1 MIWGSR
7 DGHATFADVPPGVL
21 DGGVAV
27 DVGQQAEAEAVAVV
41 GGVGEAVHQHAGGGR
56 LEGLAHAVVELV
68 VDDGAPVLGLLV
80 GHGLDVCT
88 GRAEG
93 GGERG
98 GRRRW
103 RTNTH
108 THTCTP

>member
-1 MIWGSR
+1 MDLGVSPAPPGTSQAV

-27 DVGQQAEAEAVAVV
+27 DVGQKAEAEAVAVV

-88 GRAEG
+88 GG
-93 GGERG
+93 GGHR
-98 GRRRW
+98 GRR
-103 RTNTH
+103 
-108 THTCTP
+108 